1 MARKPEPKKTAPRG
15 RKGAGVNERAAEAAA
30 APAAET
36 RSASPRDR
44 IIDAT
49 MVLAAEHDWDAFD
62 IREIAEAAGVSLAEL
77 RDAFPSK
84 GAVLG
89 GLARRV
95 DRIVLDGT
103 GDDLADEPARER
115 LFDVLMRRLDALA
128 PYKAGLRRL
137 RPDVARDPL
146 SLAALNQLTV
156 NSMRYMLAAAAIDT
170 AGPMGAIK
178 AQGAALLWARVLD
191 TWLDDDDPGLART
204 MAVLDK
210 ELRRAGQFVGGLNDL
225 CRITAPFRAVFDRAA
240 ARGRS
245 FRERRRSR
253 REPDEG
259 EDYAEAV

>member
-15 RKGAGVNERAAEAAA
+15 RRAASADGRAASAA
-30 APAAET
+30 APAVEA

-77 RDAFPSK
+77 RDAYPSK

-89 GLARRV
+89 GLARRI

-170 AGPMGAIK
+170 AGPMGALK

-191 TWLDDDDPGLART
+191 AWLDDDDPGLART

-245 FRERRRSR
+245 FRERQRSR

-259 EDYAEAV
+259 DDYAEAV

>member
-1 MARKPEPKKTAPRG
+1 MRGPIFIVEQRQEVGHGQTTRKSDTRKPDCRRPARAAQ
-15 RKGAGVNERAAEAAA
+15 GAGAEQGVNERAAEA
-30 APAAET
+30 ET
-36 RSASPRDR
+36 AQPRSASPRDR

-62 IREIAEAAGVSLAEL
+62 IREIAEAAGVTLAEL

-103 GDDLADEPARER
+103 TDDLADEAARER

-128 PYKAGLRRL
+128 PYKAGLRRA
-137 RPDVARDPL
+137 RPDLARDPL

-170 AGPMGAIK
+170 AGPMGALK

-191 TWLDDDDPGLART
+191 VWLDDDDPGLART
-204 MAVLDK
+204 MAALDR
-210 ELRRAGQFVGGLNDL
+210 ELRRA
-225 CRITAPFRAVFDRAA
+225 RAVRQWP
-240 ARGRS
+240 
-245 FRERRRSR
+245 E
-253 REPDEG
+253 
-259 EDYAEAV
+259 